1 MIVAIY
7 TGRIY
12 RALSPVATI
21 TGVILRHGNQSQDP
35 ARAEHEC
42 VCVSVTGRRPGVIH
56 RKREE
61 RGSYIPTTRR
71 LSKVLH
77 THYTALYTHYIHRI
91 HTCT

>member
-42 VCVSVTGRRPGVIH
+42 VCVTGRRPGVMVG
-56 RKREE
+56 RGRRERATYPPQE
-61 RGSYIPTTRR
+61 DLVKYI
-71 LSKVLH
+71 H